1 MCDRSSKPNQM
12 FRASSSS
19 EEETGRIAALLAR
32 ELSGGFTILLTGGLG
47 AGKTAFV
54 RSFCEELGFAR
65 VRSPS
70 FTLVN
75 RYEAG
80 GREIVHSDLYR
91 LEEREVEDLDL
102 AREEVEGSILFVEW
116 SERAHFF
123 SHRPLL
129 EISISAPDVYN
140 CPDRRVFT
148 FTPKNAKGELLLAP
162 LRKIIEENF
171 PP

>member
-1 MCDRSSKPNQM
+1 MCERPSETCSA
-12 FRASSSS
+12 FRVYSSS
-19 EEETGRIAALLAR
+19 EGETRGIAALMAR
-32 ELSGGFTILLTGGLG
+32 ELSGGFTVLLTGGLG

-54 RSFCEELGFAR
+54 RGFCEELGFTR

-91 LEEREVEDLDL
+91 LEEGEVEDLDL
-102 AREEVEGSILFVEW
+102 AGEEAEGSILFVEW
-116 SERAHFF
+116 AERARFF
-123 SHRPLL
+123 SNRPLL
-129 EISISAPDVYN
+129 EINIFAPDGIN
-140 CPDRRVFT
+140 RPERRVFT
-148 FTPKNAKGELLLAP
+148 FSAKNKEGELLLAP
-162 LRKIIEENF
+162 LRKLVEESF